1 VTSRRQFTLAV
12 VACAAA
18 AGIALFAASRTWLV
32 EVTARPD
39 PLPALTTL
47 RTGGSLVPLLPAL
60 ALVGLAGAG
69 GLMATRGRARV
80 AVAVLIALVG
90 LGIPAS
96 LYGVVARPG
105 VTVGWVVVAMVA
117 GLAVAGVG
125 ALAIRRGGSWPTMG
139 SRYELAAPPVAIR
152 QTNTAG
158 ANTAG
163 ADTGGADTT
172 GADSAGADTTGADT
186 ASDGTY
192 RDIEHGHGGHGQAID
207 AGGRGGG
214 GNSRVAAR
222 PDGRT
227 ATAGRMAATSRTD
240 GVDLGGA
247 GLWDALDRG
256 EDPTKG

>member
-1 VTSRRQFTLAV
+1 
-12 VACAAA
+12 
-18 AGIALFAASRTWLV
+18 
-32 EVTARPD
+32 
-39 PLPALTTL
+39 LPALITL

-69 GLMATRGRARV
+69 GLLATRGRARV

-117 GLAVAGVG
+117 GLAVTGVG
-125 ALAIRRGGSWPTMG
+125 AWAIRCGGSWPTMG

-158 ANTAG
+158 AGAAG
-163 ADTGGADTT
+163 ADTG
-172 GADSAGADTTGADT
+172 GADTTGADT

-214 GNSRVAAR
+214 GGNSRVAAG
-222 PDGRT
+222 PDGRA
-227 ATAGRMAATSRTD
+227 ATADRLAGTSRTD

>member
-12 VACAAA
+12 LACAAA

-69 GLMATRGRARV
+69 GLLATRGRARV
-80 AVAVLIALVG
+80 AVAVVIALVG

-105 VTVGWVVVAMVA
+105 VTVGWVVVAMAA

-125 ALAIRRGGSWPTMG
+125 ALAVRRGGSWPTMG
-139 SRYELAAPPVAIR
+139 SRYEVAAPPVAIR
-152 QTNTAG
+152 QTNMAGADTAGADTVGANTVGANTVG

-163 ADTGGADTT
+163 ADTV
-172 GADSAGADTTGADT
+172 
-186 ASDGTY
+186 SDGTD
-192 RDIEHGHGGHGQAID
+192 RDIEHGHGGNGQPID

-214 GNSRVAAR
+214 SRGATQ
-222 PDGRT
+222 PDGR
-227 ATAGRMAATSRTD
+227 AETAGRMAGTSRTD

>member
-1 VTSRRQFTLAV
+1 VTPRRQLTLAV
-12 VACAAA
+12 LACAAA

-47 RTGGSLVPLLPAL
+47 RTGSSLVPVLPAL

-69 GLMATRGRARV
+69 GLLATRGRTRV

-117 GLAVAGVG
+117 GLALAGVG

-139 SRYELAAPPVAIR
+139 SRYELAAPPAAIR
-152 QTNTAG
+152 QTNPAG

-163 ADTGGADTT
+163 ADT
-172 GADSAGADTTGADT
+172 AGDGT
-186 ASDGTY
+186 AGEGTAGDGTY
-192 RDIEHGHGGHGQAID
+192 RDIEHGHGGNGKAID
-207 AGGRGGG
+207 GDGRGGG
-214 GNSRVAAR
+214 GSSRVAIR
-222 PDGRT
+222 PDGRA
-227 ATAGRMAATSRTD
+227 ATADRMAGTSRTD

>member
-139 SRYELAAPPVAIR
+139 SRYELAAPPVAVR
-152 QTNTAG
+152 QTDI
-158 ANTAG
+158 AG
-163 ADTGGADTT
+163 ADTGDADM
-172 GADSAGADTTGADT
+172 TGADT

-192 RDIEHGHGGHGQAID
+192 RHLEHGHGANGQAID
-207 AGGRGGG
+207 AGGPGGG

-222 PDGRT
+222 PDGRA
-227 ATAGRMAATSRTD
+227 ATAGRMTGTSRTD

-247 GLWDALDRG
+247 GLWEALDRG

>member
-1 VTSRRQFTLAV
+1 VTPQRQLTLAV
-12 VACAAA
+12 LACAAP
-18 AGIALFAASRTWLV
+18 AGTALFAASRTWLV

-47 RTGGSLVPLLPAL
+47 RSGGSLVPVLPAL

-69 GLMATRGRARV
+69 GLLATRGKARV

-117 GLAVAGVG
+117 GLALAGVG
-125 ALAIRRGGSWPTMG
+125 ALAIRRGGSWPSMG

-152 QTNTAG
+152 QTNPAGTDTAG
-158 ANTAG
+158 A
-163 ADTGGADTT
+163 
-172 GADSAGADTTGADT
+172 
-186 ASDGTY
+186 
-192 RDIEHGHGGHGQAID
+192 
-207 AGGRGGG
+207 
-214 GNSRVAAR
+214 
-222 PDGRT
+222 
-227 ATAGRMAATSRTD
+227 SRTG